1 MDKTSLL
8 ISYQHL
14 IVGKSLSGQKPVLR
28 KNRRQMA
35 EKTLTEKR
43 NVTPEMAIRMFRENG
58 VEIDEKKVAEVL
70 DLLYFLAK
78 LIVNQNF
85 KT

>member
-1 MDKTSLL
+1 MTEQD
-8 ISYQHL
+8 I
-14 IVGKSLSGQKPVLR
+14 
-28 KNRRQMA
+28 
-35 EKTLTEKR
+35 TEKR
-43 NVTPEMAIRMFRENG
+43 NITPEMAVRILKKEG
-58 VEIDEKKVAEVL
+58 IEIDEKRALEVL

>member
-1 MDKTSLL
+1 
-8 ISYQHL
+8 
-14 IVGKSLSGQKPVLR
+14 
-28 KNRRQMA
+28 MA

-43 NVTPEMAIRMFRENG
+43 NITPEMAVRMLRENG
-58 VEIDEKKVAEVL
+58 VEIDEKKAAEVL

-85 KT
+85 NT

>member
-1 MDKTSLL
+1 
-8 ISYQHL
+8 
-14 IVGKSLSGQKPVLR
+14 
-28 KNRRQMA
+28 MA
-35 EKTLTEKR
+35 ERTLTEKR
-43 NVTPEMAIRMFRENG
+43 NITPEMAVTMLRKEG
-58 VEIDEKKVAEVL
+58 VEIDEKKAAEVL

>member
-1 MDKTSLL
+1 MNNDLTNKKGLTPKDAVAIL
-8 ISYQHL
+8 Q
-14 IVGKSLSGQKPVLR
+14 KS
-28 KNRRQMA
+28 
-35 EKTLTEKR
+35 
-43 NVTPEMAIRMFRENG
+43 G
-58 VEIDEKKVAEVL
+58 VEIDEKKAKEVL

>member
-1 MDKTSLL
+1 MKDRS
-8 ISYQHL
+8 
-14 IVGKSLSGQKPVLR
+14 V
-28 KNRRQMA
+28 
-35 EKTLTEKR
+35 EKR
-43 NVTPEMAIRMFRENG
+43 NISTAKAVEILRKNG
-58 VEIDEKKVAEVL
+58 VEIDEKKAEEVL